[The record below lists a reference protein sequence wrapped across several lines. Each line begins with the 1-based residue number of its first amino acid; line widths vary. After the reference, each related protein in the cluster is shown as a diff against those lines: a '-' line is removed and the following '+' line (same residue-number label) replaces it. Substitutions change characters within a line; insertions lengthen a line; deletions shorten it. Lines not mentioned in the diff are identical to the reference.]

1 MKVYDCI
8 TYFDEDLLLDVRL
21 NELNNYVEKFI
32 IIESK
37 YTHSGKIKKQNF
49 DINNF
54 YKFKKKIEYIYLE
67 NDTQNIQLIN
77 ENDTEAQKNSKLILN
92 GMARDFHQRNYIKNV
107 LNNIKV
113 NNEDYIIISDLDEI
127 PNLNNFQFLENKSK
141 IIIFKQ
147 KNFYYKFNLYI
158 DNYTWFGSRACKF
171 KDLDSPQLLRNI
183 KAKNYSV
190 WRFDTLFSNNKYQDV
205 RLVENGG
212 WHFSY
217 LKTAEDIERKLLSY
231 AHHREYDLNPL
242 GKSKISY
249 LIINKIPIYDLK
261 TDMKKN
267 KFSSSQKLSILK
279 NNQLPNHIK
288 KNINSY
294 KEWLD

>member
-141 IIIFKQ
+141 IIIFK
-147 KNFYYKFNLYI
+147 
-158 DNYTWFGSRACKF
+158 
-171 KDLDSPQLLRNI
+171 
-183 KAKNYSV
+183 
-190 WRFDTLFSNNKYQDV
+190 
-205 RLVENGG
+205 
-212 WHFSY
+212 
-217 LKTAEDIERKLLSY
+217 
-231 AHHREYDLNPL
+231 
-242 GKSKISY
+242 
-249 LIINKIPIYDLK
+249 
-261 TDMKKN
+261 
-267 KFSSSQKLSILK
+267 
-279 NNQLPNHIK
+279 
-288 KNINSY
+288 
-294 KEWLD
+294 